1 VRHYRDEEWLMY
13 MKDEL
18 AESRRGEL
26 EDHLYSCDQCL
37 EIYMK
42 LVKDQAVELPDLE
55 NIHFTDEV
63 VMKLPVNKEKQKKSI
78 LQSPIFHYGVAA
90 VVTLSLMST
99 GVFQSMTGI
108 VGTVEASSF
117 SKQRQSVSTSLME
130 KALSV
135 FDIINTDQEEGEK

>member
-13 MKDEL
+13 VKGEL
-18 AESRRGEL
+18 AESRREEL

-37 EIYMK
+37 EIYMN
-42 LVKDQAVELPDLE
+42 LVEAQAEELPDIE
-55 NIHFTDEV
+55 NDYFTYEV
-63 VMKLPVNKEKQKKSI
+63 VMKLPVKKQRQKKSI

-90 VVTLSLMST
+90 VVTLTLMST

-117 SKQRQSVSTSLME
+117 SKQKQSISTSLME

-135 FDIINTDQEEGEK
+135 FDLINTDQEEGEK

>member
-1 VRHYRDEEWLMY
+1 MRHYRDEEWLMY

-42 LVKDQAVELPDLE
+42 LVEDQAVELPDLE

>member
-42 LVKDQAVELPDLE
+42 LVEDQAVELPDLE

-135 FDIINTDQEEGEK
+135 FDIIITDQEEGEK

>member
-1 VRHYRDEEWLMY
+1 

-42 LVKDQAVELPDLE
+42 LVEDQAVELPDLE

>member
-13 MKDEL
+13 VKDEL
-18 AESRRGEL
+18 AESTREEL

-37 EIYMK
+37 EIYMN
-42 LVKDQAVELPDLE
+42 LVEAQVEELPDIE
-55 NIHFTDEV
+55 NDHFTDEV
-63 VMKLPVNKEKQKKSI
+63 AMKLTLKKERQKKSI
-78 LQSPIFHYGVAA
+78 LQSPIFHYGIAA
-90 VVTLSLMST
+90 VVTLTLMST

-117 SKQRQSVSTSLME
+117 SKQKQSVSTSLME

-135 FDIINTDQEEGEK
+135 FDLINIDQEEGEK

>member
-1 VRHYRDEEWLMY
+1 MRHYKDEEWLLY

-18 AESRRGEL
+18 AESRRGEI

-42 LVKDQAVELPDLE
+42 LVEDQARELPDLE

-63 VMKLPVNKEKQKKSI
+63 VMKLPVNKEIQKKSI

>member
-1 VRHYRDEEWLMY
+1 VRHYRDEEWFMY
-13 MKDEL
+13 MKGEL
-18 AESRRGEL
+18 VESRQEEL

-42 LVKDQAVELPDLE
+42 LVEDQVEELPEIDNE
-55 NIHFTDEV
+55 HFTDEV
-63 VMKLPVNKEKQKKSI
+63 VMKLPLKKEKQKKSI

-90 VVTLSLMST
+90 VVTLTLMST

-117 SKQRQSVSTSLME
+117 SKQKQSVSTSLME

>member
-1 VRHYRDEEWLMY
+1 MRHYRDEEWLMY

-42 LVKDQAVELPDLE
+42 LVEDQAVELPDLE

-135 FDIINTDQEEGEK
+135 FDIIITDQEEGEK

>member
-1 VRHYRDEEWLMY
+1 MRHYRDEEWLMY